1 VKEESMETKVA
12 DAVRKTAVP
21 ACAISEDSGFVTVR
35 LEMPGVPKEAL
46 EVRIDGNELTVSGER
61 RREEPRG
68 TYLLRE
74 RRAEGYR
81 KLFTIDDTIA
91 RDKVDASLV
100 NGVLTLK
107 LQVKDAAKPRRI
119 EIA

>member
-1 VKEESMETKVA
+1 MKEESMDTNVEKNGRRAT
-12 DAVRKTAVP
+12 VP
-21 ACAISEDSGFVTVR
+21 ACNIVEDSGFVIVK

-46 EVRIDGNELTVSGER
+46 EVRIDGNELSVSGER

-68 TYLLRE
+68 KYLLRE
-74 RRAEGYR
+74 RRAEAYR
-81 KLFTIDDTIA
+81 KLFTLDDTIA

-100 NGVLTLK
+100 DGILTLK
-107 LQVKDAAKPRRI
+107 LQVKEAAKARKI

>member
-1 VKEESMETKVA
+1 MDANVA
-12 DAVRKTAVP
+12 NAGRRTTVP
-21 ACAISEDSGFVTVR
+21 ACSISEDSGFVTVR

-61 RREEPRG
+61 RKEEPRG
-68 TYLLRE
+68 KYLLRE
-74 RRAEGYR
+74 RRAESYK